1 MCCLLFSVAPALRL
15 EPSSGPIVVRSGT
28 TVALKCKTT
37 SGNPEPAV
45 TWRKRNDRLP
55 ASAEAR
61 TLDIRVGNSYFCQCL
76 GFSSA
81 VFLP

>member
-1 MCCLLFSVAPALRL
+1 MFVFAVAPALKL

-37 SGNPEPAV
+37 SGNPEPHV

-55 ASAEAR
+55 ASAEVH
-61 TLDIRVGNSYFCQCL
+61 T
-76 GFSSA
+76 
-81 VFLP
+81 